1 MDFFVIQNKDKLR
14 RLQILKFPSREIVEQ
29 IRKEYPK
36 GTRVVLMQMNDVQA
50 PLIGTQ
56 GTVWGVDDTA
66 AVLVHWDNGCGLHVI
81 YGEDECRKISVK

>member
-1 MDFFVIQNKDKLR
+1 M
-14 RLQILKFPSREIVEQ
+14 KFPSREIVEQ
-29 IRKEYPK
+29 IRKKYPK
-36 GTRVVLMQMNDVQA
+36 GTRVVLVQMNDVQA

-66 AVLVHWDNGCGLHVI
+66 AVLVHWDNGCRLHVI